1 MAENRVREKR
11 EILKSVKSYI
21 GIGLGHIRPRIFL
34 PTLLPLCVAH
44 LMARSAHIPPY
55 LARGELW
62 VVKFRDGTM
71 KRMLLRLVE
80 WDALAP
86 SVPRPTSG
94 TSGPTCETGRR
105 RTSGWTYTAVTHS
118 HRPAP
123 QPENLAPTG
132 LEVLRSWWIAC
143 SDAERPSSAARPAR

>member
-1 MAENRVREKR
+1 MAGIGLV
-11 EILKSVKSYI
+11 KSVKSQRY
-21 GIGLGHIRPRIFL
+21 RPR
-34 PTLLPLCVAH
+34 AH
-44 LMARSAHIPPY
+44 STPEFCANVTPAMCRALNGEVCPHPPY

-143 SDAERPSSAARPAR
+143 SDAERPSSPARPAR

>member
-1 MAENRVREKR
+1 M
-11 EILKSVKSYI
+11 
-21 GIGLGHIRPRIFL
+21 GLGHNRPQIFL

-94 TSGPTCETGRR
+94 TSGPTCEDPHARLGGAGRLGGPTPLLRTVIGPR
-105 RTSGWTYTAVTHS
+105 RSPKILLPLV
-118 HRPAP
+118 
-123 QPENLAPTG
+123 
-132 LEVLRSWWIAC
+132 
-143 SDAERPSSAARPAR
+143 

>member
-1 MAENRVREKR
+1 
-11 EILKSVKSYI
+11 
-21 GIGLGHIRPRIFL
+21 
-34 PTLLPLCVAH
+34 
-44 LMARSAHIPPY
+44 
-55 LARGELW
+55 
-62 VVKFRDGTM
+62 M

-80 WDALAP
+80 WDALARLGP
-86 SVPRPTSG
+86 EADVWHIG
-94 TSGPTCETGRR
+94 THTCETGRR

-143 SDAERPSSAARPAR
+143 SDAERPSSPARPAR